1 MIEDLNPKEIVKK
14 LGSFIVGQ
22 EEAKKAVAIALRNRW
37 RRKQLSSEL
46 REEVMPKNIL
56 MVGPTGVGKT
66 EIARRLSKLA
76 KAPFIKVE
84 ATKFTEVGYVGRDV
98 ESMIRDLME
107 IGMKMERERQQEG
120 LKDKAQGQAF
130 EKILNVLVGP
140 SASLETR
147 SKFKSRL
154 LSGELDDTEIE
165 IEVVE
170 PKQNMPVDVTGTGAS
185 MGVIN
190 LSDML
195 GKALSHKKKQLRK
208 LKISVALDYLLQE
221 RSMIIYWMKIC
232 LPKER

>member
-170 PKQNMPVDVTGTGAS
+170 PKQNMPVDVTGLEHRWG
-185 MGVIN
+185 
-190 LSDML
+190 
-195 GKALSHKKKQLRK
+195 
-208 LKISVALDYLLQE
+208 
-221 RSMIIYWMKIC
+221 
-232 LPKER
+232 